1 MRTGY
6 VTTREAADLRP
17 GPDEFGSPVAAGVV
31 LPVTGE
37 TDGGYWVLDT
47 CNRDG
52 WLAADQVEPGM
63 VPGQPADGQMDRA
76 SFVIDPGHG
85 LPDYGAVGPNG
96 LTETEVN
103 LDVSAR
109 LGDLLERS
117 NDIDWATG
125 AVTPGSQYPAA
136 AAAVLTRGPEGP
148 NAGDYQLGL
157 TFRATL
163 ANSVDATAFVSIHHN
178 TQPEASLDHP
188 GSEAFVSVANP
199 ESPRLGGLIV
209 EELRSSFSR
218 FSADWMGTP
227 GSGLIS
233 RVGSDGED
241 YYTVLSRSLVP
252 AVIVEGAYI
261 SNPSEE
267 ALAMTDEFR
276 QAYAEAVYRA
286 LVRFVTTDDYPIP
299 PPEPDL
305 WEVDRPG
312 PSMSDC
318 SVPSP

>member
-1 MRTGY
+1 
-6 VTTREAADLRP
+6 
-17 GPDEFGSPVAAGVV
+17 
-31 LPVTGE
+31 
-37 TDGGYWVLDT
+37 
-47 CNRDG
+47 
-52 WLAADQVEPGM
+52 
-63 VPGQPADGQMDRA
+63 
-76 SFVIDPGHG
+76 
-85 LPDYGAVGPNG
+85 
-96 LTETEVN
+96 
-103 LDVSAR
+103 
-109 LGDLLERS
+109 
-117 NDIDWATG
+117 
-125 AVTPGSQYPAA
+125 
-136 AAAVLTRGPEGP
+136 
-148 NAGDYQLGL
+148 
-157 TFRATL
+157 
-163 ANSVDATAFVSIHHN
+163 AFVSIHHN

-276 QAYAEAVYRA
+276 QAYAEAVYRLYA
-286 LVRFVTTDDYPIP
+286 ILGGRRPRILVV
-299 PPEPDL
+299 
-305 WEVDRPG
+305 G
-312 PSMSDC
+312 
-318 SVPSP
+318 